1 MSNDTNKIKYIDNK
15 KNLIIIFLYPV
26 ILKKYNSEII
36 HATSGYDAI
45 KICKNNI
52 DIDLVLVLVLM
63 DINMLGMDGY
73 ETTRQ
78 IRKFNKDIIII
89 AQTARAFLNDK
100 DDAIN
105 AGCNDYIS
113 KPIDAYLLIDTIQQ
127 YFSFN

>member
-1 MSNDTNKIKYIDNK
+1 
-15 KNLIIIFLYPV
+15 
-26 ILKKYNSEII
+26 
-36 HATSGYDAI
+36 
-45 KICKNNI
+45 
-52 DIDLVLVLVLM
+52 
-63 DINMLGMDGY
+63 MLGMDGY

-105 AGCNDYIS
+105 AGCNNYIS

>member
-15 KNLIIIFLYPV
+15 KNLIIIFLYTV
-26 ILKKYNSEII
+26 IFKKYNSEII

-45 KICKNNI
+45 RICKNNI
-52 DIDLVLVLVLM
+52 DIDLVLM

-105 AGCNDYIS
+105 AGCNNYIS